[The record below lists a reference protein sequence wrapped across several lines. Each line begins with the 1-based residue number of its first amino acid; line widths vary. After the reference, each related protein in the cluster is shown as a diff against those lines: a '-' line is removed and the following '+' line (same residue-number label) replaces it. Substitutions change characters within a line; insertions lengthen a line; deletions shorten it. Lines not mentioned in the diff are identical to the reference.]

1 MGEDDQGSSW
11 TSGSDATDRMTQPL
25 RAAGEA
31 IRGAGAKAAEKSSEI
46 SLTVIEHAEQNTR
59 EAFAAMRA
67 AAKAGS
73 LADLMK
79 LQGDYVREQSSRSVE
94 QARQIGDLITRFG
107 REVMAPLGQKQ
118 D

>member
-1 MGEDDQGSSW
+1 MAENDQN
-11 TSGSDATDRMTQPL
+11 SGNGASDRLTQPL
-25 RAAGEA
+25 KAAGDA
-31 IRGAGAKAAEKSSEI
+31 MRDAGAKAAENSSAM

-67 AAKAGS
+67 AAKVTS

-107 REVMAPLGQKQ
+107 REVMSPLGGKK

>member
-1 MGEDDQGSSW
+1 MAEDDQGTTGSSN
-11 TSGSDATDRMTQPL
+11 DATDRLTQPL

-31 IRGAGAKAAEKSSEI
+31 MRGAGAKAAEKSSEI

-67 AAKAGS
+67 AAKASS

-107 REVMAPLGQKQ
+107 REVMAPLGQKK

>member
-1 MGEDDQGSSW
+1 MAEDEQGANN
-11 TSGSDATDRMTQPL
+11 GSNDFNDRLTQPL
-25 RAAGEA
+25 KAAGEA
-31 IRGAGAKAAEKSSEI
+31 LRGAGNKAAENTSEM
-46 SLTVIEHAEQNTR
+46 SLTMIEHAEQNTR

-67 AAKAGS
+67 AAKVSS

-79 LQGDYVREQSSRSVE
+79 VQGEYVREQSSRSVE

-107 REVMAPLGQKQ
+107 REVMAPLGTKK